1 MAFVQRIIGVSF
13 TLAQGNFQG
22 QNSNVVNV
30 GGLAGANQPLWMSAK
45 IHNPGAP
52 AGSTLNLA
60 IYGLTQNL
68 MNQLATL
75 GMAITQ
81 VPRNTIT
88 VQAGDATTGLTT
100 VFIGTVKEAYSDF
113 QNAPEVVFRV
123 EAQSGLAFQVLPAS
137 PLSFKGSTD
146 VATMLSQLA
155 QAMGLT
161 FENNG
166 VNIKLS
172 SPYYPGTARDQA
184 YSIAHAAGI
193 GIDDSNGILSI
204 WPGGGV
210 RQNGGTVIPIISPS
224 TGMVGYP
231 AFNNQGMIVK
241 TLFNPA
247 VTFQS
252 SVQLQSSLLEN
263 LKSTSN
269 NQFAQQRL
277 NVPNSTWGI
286 YQLDHDLETLPHG
299 QWFSMLY
306 CFNPNYQQPVSSGR

>member
-30 GGLAGANQPLWMSAK
+30 GGLAGSNQPLWMSAK

-100 VFIGTVKEAYSDF
+100 RFVGTIINAYADF

-123 EAQSGLAFQVLPAS
+123 EAQSGLANQVLPANPS
-137 PLSFKGSTD
+137 SFKGSTD

-155 QAMGLT
+155 QTMGLT

-166 VNIKLS
+166 VNVKLNN
-172 SPYYPGTARDQA
+172 PYFPGTARDQA
-184 YSIAHAAGI
+184 YSIARAAGI
-193 GIDDSNGILSI
+193 GIDDGNGTLAI
-204 WPGGGV
+204 WPGGGI
-210 RQNGGTVIPIISPS
+210 RQNGGTVIPVISPS

-231 AFNNQGMIVK
+231 AFNAQGIIVK
-241 TLFNPA
+241 TLFNPT
-247 VTFQS
+247 VIFMGQ
-252 SVQLQSSLLEN
+252 VQLQSSLLEN
-263 LKSTSN
+263 LQATKN

-277 NVPNSTWGI
+277 NVPNSTWGV
-286 YQLDHDLETLPHG
+286 YSLDDDLETLPHG

-306 CFNPNYQQPVSSGR
+306 CFNPNYQQPVRQ